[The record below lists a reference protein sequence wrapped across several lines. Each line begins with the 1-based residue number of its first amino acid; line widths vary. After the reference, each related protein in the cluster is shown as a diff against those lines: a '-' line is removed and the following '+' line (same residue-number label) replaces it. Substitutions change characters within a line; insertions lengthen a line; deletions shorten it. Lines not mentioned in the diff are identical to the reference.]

1 MTIGINLLLTL
12 FLFLGCLHTIV
23 RISLYRFYVILTIR
37 VIKYGDVECLG
48 WGDNFASIS
57 WVINTYFQSFGP
69 RFLTKGAKTYMAG
82 NDVLYG

>member
-1 MTIGINLLLTL
+1 VSGVG
-12 FLFLGCLHTIV
+12 FWV
-23 RISLYRFYVILTIR
+23 
-37 VIKYGDVECLG
+37 G